1 MSLINCQSVEFGTC
15 LVHTAQI
22 VLVRHFLVS
31 TWQGAE
37 RRATGRRHVLSGL
50 CEITVAAEDPLSDV
64 KGNAKSNH

>member
-15 LVHTAQI
+15 LVHTAPPHLQNI
-22 VLVRHFLVS
+22 CPREHVAGG
-31 TWQGAE
+31 GA
-37 RRATGRRHVLSGL
+37 RGQRHVLSGL